1 VASTEIDFSQLDR
14 DRILVNNITSQF
26 GQDGRLAW
34 RVRTIA
40 NQNPYMAARPDAVL
54 KLAQMPISDNDLLSH
69 AGQMY
74 GMETASSISSDI
86 QKYSPSIQRS
96 IFSSLTP
103 GQQNTLVQMGYE
115 VPKSDIN
122 NGSWFDDVLGPLA
135 KPVGWA
141 VGGVGK
147 PLMGVVSPALQLLD
161 TVSDTMVFRPYRT
174 IRQLDSPTQILAA
187 IGGIA
192 GGAAALALAP
202 ATFGGSLGTF
212 AALSVAGL
220 GAVAGASAT
229 AVGSETLLGNGLDWT
244 NAWSAAGNGERLFKT
259 SGIKKAEETLGDP
272 RLVNLAQQFAESMDD
287 YSLIDIARDVA
298 GTSNSLN
305 QQQQLQE
312 INTVASKFAEEGT
325 EEHSKL
331 VSSLTELLAQPLF
344 QDAVKTL
351 VQSKISIGRD
361 IAGIAFDEDSS
372 AYRWISGGID
382 AATIIAI
389 DPFILAGKVAHGWQ
403 FARRGLQWMDG
414 AVSVERVRKV
424 AELPEMKK
432 VFDLVAESVNTGNIR
447 LLDNY
452 APWMKPAYDE
462 LRGWKYFNDDLME
475 AGLLLGTPKSAFT
488 GEDVVNWIVDQNNLK
503 SIMSGTGI
511 INGAGKGTLRGLNKT
526 QYAMRTAKGS
536 VKEFFRGVDEVAAQT
551 MGEGSRLGK
560 LLPKLGEATPE
571 ASKYSLK
578 NLTRQAS
585 DNPDFMKSLLDDL
598 PEEARLNPHLIDAL
612 NPKAFDAGAFAA
624 NIPGIKSLGALFNG
638 MRTMVPGRHIS
649 LAGPDA
655 MQEIEQL
662 VDLFRVANVPDSVR
676 YVWKKTILDAP
687 DVGARL
693 NAITSMYDSFFRAS
707 GIGMSDDVAEWADT
721 FLKGIKQSYAIGPNG
736 RVMTAGGSEINRAVL
751 PFVDNAVEISIPDL
765 HGIRKAA
772 AQGSLMRALVGIPE
786 SVPLQY
792 FQGRI
797 WKPAVLLRYGFAVKN
812 SMEDLTSYVSRAGI
826 GHMAQEFSARN
837 VAKHELFDD
846 AIQKSIK
853 ESRLTDQEANAL
865 LKNYAIPRHMR
876 PVQRIVE
883 KFTTVGKPFNLQL
896 QHYNDYLYEKLT
908 NGFGSKTINGWMKEI
923 DSIPSDA
930 TKAFSFAPENLKANF
945 NSNIKALVLGNPYS
959 SRRMMMGGVNVD
971 LIESA
976 RAFEKTYAKSLMER
990 IGTSRLLPGQ
1000 RQMTGEELFEN
1011 NVGQKSNRFSG
1022 RVDFLHIN
1030 GERGVVRVN
1039 GPKSRLLQDGHSAVL
1054 ESVTRLTDDPAGAL
1068 FLGHTQRVLTQ
1079 NILKSIPEDQL
1090 LDTVVEWKR
1099 ILDIKAVEQ
1108 MPRDADDLMHMFMV
1122 LNEKLAN
1129 PLDARHRIDA
1139 LTKKLKTTNS
1149 TLNQWMNNINEEF
1162 GGLRIPTWEDAVRL
1176 RAGDNPVSLNYLKKL
1191 EGFYDNFIATVSDDV
1206 ARQWLFANLN
1216 LDFATRGSHL
1226 SRTEIDR
1233 WASEIKSGLGN
1244 VNDFGQVGPFYNDL
1258 EVALTNGKN
1267 EFLTKANEGQG
1278 EWANL
1283 NRNRDFIPVAKGT
1296 QARVMLFPR
1305 LGDQP
1310 IDSTFLRGHLTDNV
1324 GNIDVDRLASEVFKL
1339 DPATLNLTQ
1348 RKALQ
1353 GIGDQILDSIIRRN
1367 ELVLTGFD
1375 NSDIYRLK
1383 AMLNKAFGQAGY
1395 PQIPDVAYAR
1405 LPIKQGSD
1413 LTDGYP
1419 VLAEKIHNIRVGG
1432 KDGRTLSVVGW
1443 DQDTYPLTREYLDEA
1458 TAIGG
1463 NEKLADT
1470 LSNAVRERIKAGR
1483 RSEWYVAPNQTLY
1496 RNFNGRAVEI
1506 PGNTVIDSSDT
1517 YYLDAKMSKPV
1528 ELGNQRYILSG
1539 PVTFEGNDEI
1549 LWSIVSPVVYDHA
1562 ELVTGRM
1569 LTVPKKSSQ
1578 IDVIPIE
1585 NIDGSM
1591 TPSTM
1596 DFGYD
1601 FDRVR
1606 TSSVSDVSKTDAGM
1620 LPDFEVAKIYEPKYE
1635 NTWDR
1640 FVQYG
1645 FNNVLGATIDA
1656 VARRPMA
1663 FHAFHQAHVRNI
1675 KSVEWL
1681 FKGSQAETNL
1691 NNTISTL
1698 NGKQLF
1704 SVNGPAQMKKFG
1716 QVGRYAGEVEGL
1728 QGVEQWSDR
1737 EAFAFLKGF
1746 WNEAEPDELTTFV
1759 NRLRNNASKDLTQFS
1774 QQQAKALVR
1783 WFERNNGNLA
1793 ISLPHNVDA
1802 WDFVD
1807 QIDVWFGEGAA
1818 LAGKVTN
1825 PRKVQ
1830 NISEVRKVYTSL
1842 NPDDWKTIREAAEA
1856 KKLAYTN
1863 AEEYAAEYAI
1873 RDTMPFIDSHEF
1885 RSQFSEWGRGFL
1897 PFWYAQENFL
1907 KRWGKIFTLDGP
1919 LGTLAQARKMQLTY
1933 AGLKTSGVLREDAQG
1948 KSYFVYPGSDLL
1960 IEAVGKI
1967 PGLNLLPVQAMLQTP
1982 ADRLIPG
1989 FEANIGAAGLSP
2001 LIGMPMDMVQSLFPE
2016 SESLRDLQTAMFG
2029 EAGSN
2034 RAFYDYILPAQVK
2047 NTFEAMRL
2055 YVDSNSAKHN
2065 EKIGSSM
2072 MAAMAHLEASGN
2084 GLQDGATPGEVDEYL
2099 RRVRNHARTIVMS
2112 QALAGWFTPGPASG
2126 LQTTEDQNSVEW
2138 LTEGAVKNPAEL
2150 LSSTYYTLVQKL
2162 GIEEG
2167 TVRYLELY
2175 PDNRVHDIINP
2186 LAYTVSKTATRS
2198 GAPLPSTEQSI
2209 NFYFDNQELLNQ
2221 YPEAGAW
2228 LLPPAKEGDTR
2239 SKYAYDNEVIEG
2251 LRVKKT
2257 PEEFLNEVKYK
2268 EGANIYFASRK
2279 DYLDQYE
2286 ALKDAGQKSQAA
2298 ALKNAWDAQSAIFR
2312 AAHPIFNEKLTS
2324 SDARERR
2331 ARTIT
2336 QMRYLLN
2343 DPEAPQAEHFGG
2355 LRILMNSFDTF
2366 VTNKG
2371 SLGLDQSARGRAVL
2385 EVFKKQFEE
2394 WSNQFLLDY
2403 PEASTFWLTVI
2414 RPETGLD

>member
-1 VASTEIDFSQLDR
+1 VAPTEIDFTQLDQ

-40 NQNPYMAARPDAVL
+40 SQNPYMAARPDAVL
-54 KLAQMPISDNDLLSH
+54 KLAQMPMSDNDLFSH

-74 GMETASSISSDI
+74 GMEAASNISSDM

-122 NGSWFDDVLGPLA
+122 SGSIFDDILGPLS
-135 KPVGWA
+135 KPIGAV
-141 VGGVGK
+141 VGGLGK
-147 PLMGVVSPALQLLD
+147 TIAPVAMPALQLLD

-187 IGGIA
+187 IGGLA

-212 AALSVAGL
+212 AALSVAGA

-229 AVGSETLLGNGLDWT
+229 AVGSEALLGNGLDWI

-259 SGIKKAEETLGDP
+259 SGIKKAEEILGDS
-272 RLVNLAQQFAESMDD
+272 RLVNLAQQFADSMDD

-298 GTSNSLN
+298 GTSNSMN
-305 QQQQLQE
+305 QQQQLKE

-331 VSSLTELLAQPLF
+331 ISSLTELLAQPLF

-361 IAGIAFDEDSS
+361 VAGIFFDEDSS
-372 AYRWISGGID
+372 SYRWISGGID
-382 AATIIAI
+382 AATVIAI
-389 DPFILAGKVAHGWQ
+389 DPFMFAGKIAHGWQ

-414 AVSVERVRKV
+414 SVSVERIRKV
-424 AELPEMKK
+424 AELPEMKR
-432 VFDLVAESVNTGNIR
+432 VFEVVAESVKTGNTR

-462 LRGWKYFNDDLME
+462 LRAWKFIKDDLIE
-475 AGLLLGTPKSAFT
+475 SGELVDTAKSAFNAD
-488 GEDVVNWIVDQNNLK
+488 DVVNWIVDQNNLK

-511 INGAGKGTLRGLNKT
+511 INGAGQGTLRGLNRT
-526 QYAMRTAKGS
+526 QYAMRTAKGT
-536 VKEFFRGVDEVAAQT
+536 VKEFFRGIDEVAAQT
-551 MGEGSRLGK
+551 MGEGSMLGK
-560 LLPKLGEATPE
+560 LLPKLGEATPI

-578 NLTRQAS
+578 NLTRQSS

-598 PEEARLNPHLIDAL
+598 PEELRQNPHLIDAL
-612 NPKAFDAGAFAA
+612 NPEAFKLGTYAA
-624 NIPGIKSLGALFNG
+624 QLPGWKSLGAFVNG
-638 MRTMVPGRHIS
+638 ISTLVPGRHIS
-649 LAGPDA
+649 LAGA
-655 MQEIEQL
+655 NAAGEIGQL
-662 VDLFRVANVPDSVR
+662 VDLFRAANVPESVR
-676 YVWKKTILDAP
+676 YIWKKTILDAP

-693 NAITSMYDSFFRAS
+693 NAITSMYESFFRAS
-707 GIGMSDDVAEWADT
+707 GIDMSDDVAEWADT
-721 FLKGIKQSYAIGPNG
+721 FLKGVKQSYAIGPNG
-736 RVMTAGGSEINRAVL
+736 RVMTAGGTEINRAVL
-751 PFVDNAVEISIPDL
+751 PFADNAVEISIPDL

-812 SMEDLTSYVSRAGI
+812 ISEDLVSYISRAGI
-826 GHMAQEFSARN
+826 GHMAQEFGARN
-837 VAKHELFDD
+837 IAKHELFDES
-846 AIQKSIK
+846 IEKTIK
-853 ESRLTDQEANAL
+853 ESMLTAEETNAL

-876 PVQRIVE
+876 PLQRLVE
-883 KFTTVGKPFNLQL
+883 RFTTVGKPFNLQM

-908 NGFGSKTINGWMKEI
+908 NGFGITKVNGWMKKI
-923 DSIPSDA
+923 DEIPSDL
-930 TKAFSFAPENLKANF
+930 TKAWSFAPENLKANF
-945 NSNIKALVLGNPYS
+945 NSNIKALALGNPYS
-959 SRRMMMGGVNVD
+959 SRRMMMGGVEVE
-971 LIESA
+971 LVKSA
-976 RAFEKTYAKSLMER
+976 RAFEKTFAKSLMER

-1000 RQMTGEELFEN
+1000 RQMTGEEMFEN
-1011 NVGQKSNRFSG
+1011 NVGQKSKRFSG

-1030 GERGVVRVN
+1030 GERGVVQVN

-1054 ESVTRLTDDPAGAL
+1054 ESITRLTDDEAGVLAL
-1068 FLGHTQRVLTQ
+1068 AHVHRTLTQ
-1079 NILKSIPEDQL
+1079 NILQSIPEDQL
-1090 LDTVVEWKR
+1090 LDTVQEWKKVLTSKFNDVDQR
-1099 ILDIKAVEQ
+1099 G
-1108 MPRDADDLMHMFMV
+1108 ADDLMHMFMV
-1122 LNEKLAN
+1122 LNEKLTDPIA
-1129 PLDARHRIDA
+1129 ARHRIDA
-1139 LTKKLKTTNS
+1139 LTKKFQNS
-1149 TLNQWMNNINEEF
+1149 GSYLGPWMNKVNEEF
-1162 GGLRIPTWEDAVRL
+1162 GGLNIPTWNDAIALFR
-1176 RAGDNPVSLNYLKKL
+1176 GNPPVSPVYFKKL
-1191 EGFYDNFIATVSDDV
+1191 IAFHDNFIEPLTDDV
-1206 ARQWLFANLN
+1206 ARKWLLANLN
-1216 LDFATRGSHL
+1216 MDFAKRGEHL
-1226 SRTEIDR
+1226 SNTEMNR
-1233 WASEIKSGLGN
+1233 WASEIKSGLPH
-1244 VNDFGQVGPFYNDL
+1244 VNDFGQIGPFYNDI
-1258 EVALTNGKN
+1258 EVALTNAKS
-1267 EFLTKANEGQG
+1267 EFLTKANEGKG
-1278 EWANL
+1278 EWVKL

-1296 QARVMLFPR
+1296 EARVMLFPR

-1310 IDSTFLRGHLTDNV
+1310 IDTAFLQGHLTDTL
-1324 GNIDVDRLASEVFKL
+1324 GNIDIERLAREVFQL
-1339 DPATLNLTQ
+1339 DPATLNLSQ

-1353 GIGDQILDSIIRRN
+1353 GIGDQILDSIVTRN

-1405 LPIKQGSD
+1405 LPIKSGSD
-1413 LTDGYP
+1413 LTNGYP
-1419 VLAEKIHNIRVGG
+1419 VLADKIHTIRTGG
-1432 KDGRTLSVVGW
+1432 KDGRDLSVVGW
-1443 DQDTYPLTREYLDEA
+1443 DQNAYPLTRDYLNEA
-1458 TAIGG
+1458 TGIGG
-1463 NEKLADT
+1463 NETIADT
-1470 LSNAVRERIKAGR
+1470 LINAVRERTKAGR
-1483 RSEWYVAPNQTLY
+1483 RSEWYVAPDETLY
-1496 RNFNGRAVEI
+1496 RNFNGRAVRI
-1506 PGNTVIDSSDT
+1506 PGNTIIDSTDT

-1528 ELGNQRYILSG
+1528 DLGNQRYVLSA

-1549 LWSIVSPVVYDHA
+1549 LWSIISPVMYDHA
-1562 ELVTGRM
+1562 ELMTGRM
-1569 LTVPKKSSQ
+1569 LTVPKKSGSLDALQ
-1578 IDVIPIE
+1578 TRE
-1585 NIDGSM
+1585 IDGSQ
-1591 TPSTM
+1591 TFQNI

-1601 FDRVR
+1601 FERVR
-1606 TSSVSDVSKTDAGM
+1606 TSSVSDVAKTDAGM

-1635 NTWDR
+1635 NAWDR

-1645 FNNVLGATIDA
+1645 FNNVLGASIDA

-1675 KSVEWL
+1675 KSVQWL
-1681 FKGSQAETNL
+1681 FRGSQAEENL
-1691 NNTISTL
+1691 NNTISVL
-1698 NGKQLF
+1698 NGKKIF
-1704 SVNGPAQMKKFG
+1704 NMHGPAKMKKFG
-1716 QVGRYAGEVEGL
+1716 DVGRYAGEVHGL
-1728 QGVEQWSDR
+1728 RGVEQWSDK
-1737 EAFAFLKGF
+1737 EAFGYLKGF
-1746 WNEAEPDELTTFV
+1746 WNSTDSTEIDLLMAQLANGTK
-1759 NRLRNNASKDLTQFS
+1759 KDLTQFS
-1774 QQQAKALVR
+1774 KVQSKALVK
-1783 WFERNNGNLA
+1783 WFEKNNGNLA
-1793 ISLPHNVDA
+1793 ISLPYDLDA

-1807 QIDVWFGEGAA
+1807 QIDAWFGEGSA
-1818 LAGKVTN
+1818 LAGQVLDMNTLDN
-1825 PRKVQ
+1825 PAASKL
-1830 NISEVRKVYTSL
+1830 YGSL
-1842 NPDDWKTIREAAEA
+1842 DIQDWKTIREAAEA

-1897 PFWYAQENFL
+1897 PFWYASENFI
-1907 KRWGKIFTLDGP
+1907 KRWGKIFSLDGP

-1933 AGLKTSGVLREDAQG
+1933 AGLKTSGIIREDAQG

-1960 IEAVGKI
+1960 IEAVSKV
-1967 PGLNLLPVQAMLQTP
+1967 PGLNLLPVQAMLQSP
-1982 ADRLIPG
+1982 ADRMIPG
-1989 FEANIGAAGLSP
+1989 FEANIAAPGLSP
-2001 LIGMPMDMVQSLFPE
+2001 LVGMPMDMVQSLFPE
-2016 SESLRDLQTAMFG
+2016 SEGIRDLQLALSG
-2029 EAGSN
+2029 EAGTN
-2034 RAFYDYILPAQVK
+2034 RNFYDYIFPAQIK
-2047 NTFEAMRL
+2047 NTFEAFRL
-2055 YVDSNSAKHN
+2055 FVDPNSATHN
-2065 EKIGSSM
+2065 EKIGSAM
-2072 MAAMAHLEASGN
+2072 MAAMAHLEAAGN

-2099 RRVRNHARTIVMS
+2099 RRVRNHARTIVVS
-2112 QALAGWFTPGPASG
+2112 QALAGWITPGPASG
-2126 LQTTEDQNSVEW
+2126 LQTTEDQNSIEW
-2138 LTEGAVKNPAEL
+2138 LTEGEVKNPADL

-2167 TVRYLELY
+2167 TARYLELY

-2186 LAYTVSKTATRS
+2186 LAYTVSKTSTRS
-2198 GAPLPSTEQSI
+2198 GAPLPSTDESI

-2228 LLPPAKEGDTR
+2228 LLPPAKDGDAR

-2251 LRVKKT
+2251 LRVKKI

-2268 EGANIYFASRK
+2268 EGANIYFAARK

-2286 ALKDAGQKSQAA
+2286 ALKDAGQKAQAK
-2298 ALKNAWDAQSAIFR
+2298 ALKNAWDAQSAMYR
-2312 AAHPIFNEKLTS
+2312 TAHPIFNEKLVS

-2343 DPEAPQAEHFGG
+2343 DPEAPQAEHFDS
-2355 LRILMNSFDTF
+2355 LRILMNSYDTY
-2366 VTNKG
+2366 VVNKG
-2371 SLGLDQSARGRAVL
+2371 SLGLDQSARGRAIL

>member
-1 VASTEIDFSQLDR
+1 MASPEIDFTQLEQ
-14 DRILVNNITSQF
+14 DRILVNSITSQF

-74 GMETASSISSDI
+74 GMETASTISSDI
-86 QKYSPSIQRS
+86 QKYPPSMQRS

-115 VPKSDIN
+115 IPKSDIN
-122 NGSWFDDVLGPLA
+122 SGSWFDDFLGPLS
-135 KPVGWA
+135 KPIGAV

-147 PLMGVVSPALQLLD
+147 PLMGVVSPALQLID
-161 TVSDTMVFRPYRT
+161 AVSDTMIFRPYRT

-192 GGAAALALAP
+192 GGAAAIALAP

-212 AALSVAGL
+212 AALSVAGF
-220 GAVAGASAT
+220 GAAAGATAT
-229 AVGSETLLGNGLDWT
+229 AIGSEALVGNGLDWT
-244 NAWSAAGNGERLFKT
+244 NAWAAAGNGERLFKT

-272 RLVNLAQQFAESMDD
+272 RLVNLAQQFAESMDE

-305 QQQQLQE
+305 QQQQLKE
-312 INTVASKFAEEGT
+312 ISTVASKFAEEGT

-331 VSSLTELLAQPLF
+331 ISSLTELLAQPLF

-361 IAGIAFDEDSS
+361 VAGIFFDEDTS

-382 AATIIAI
+382 AATVIAI
-389 DPFILAGKVAHGWQ
+389 DPFIFAGKISHGWQ

-414 AVSVERVRKV
+414 TVSAERIRKI
-424 AELPEMKK
+424 AELPEMKR
-432 VFDLVAESVNTGNIR
+432 VFDVVAEAVNTGNIR

-462 LRGWKYFNDDLME
+462 LRGWKYFGDDLIE
-475 AGLLLGTPKSAFT
+475 SGLLLGTPKSAFD

-511 INGAGKGTLRGLNKT
+511 ISGAGQGTMRGLNKT

-536 VKEFFRGVDEVAAQT
+536 VKEFFRGVDEVAARK
-551 MGEGSRLGK
+551 MGEGSTLGK
-560 LLPKLGEATPE
+560 FIPKLGEGTIE

-598 PEEARLNPHLIDAL
+598 PEEAQLNPHLMDAL
-612 NPKAFDAGAFAA
+612 NRKAFEAGTFAA
-624 NIPGIKSLGALFNG
+624 KIAPPVRTLGALFNG
-638 MRTMVPGRHIS
+638 MRTMIPGRHIN
-649 LAGPDA
+649 LAGPNA

-736 RVMTAGGSEINRAVL
+736 RVMTAGGTEINRAVL
-751 PFVDNAVEISIPDL
+751 PFLDNAVEISIPDL

-786 SVPLQY
+786 SVPLEY

-812 SMEDLTSYVSRAGI
+812 ISEDLVSYVSRAGI

-837 VAKHELFDD
+837 IAKHELFDE
-846 AIQKSIK
+846 AVEKARK
-853 ESRLTDQEANAL
+853 ESLLTLQEVNAL
-865 LKNYAIPRHMR
+865 EKNYAIPRHMR
-876 PVQRIVE
+876 PVQRLLE
-883 KFTTVGKPFNLQL
+883 RFTTVGKPFNMQM
-896 QHYNDYLYEKLT
+896 QHYNDWLYEKLT
-908 NGFGSKTINGWMKEI
+908 NGFGSETINGWMKNL
-923 DSIPSDA
+923 DSIPTDA
-930 TKAFSFAPENLKANF
+930 TKAWSFAPENLKANF
-945 NSNIKALVLGNPYS
+945 ASNIKALALGNPYS

-971 LIESA
+971 LIKSA
-976 RAFEKTYAKSLMER
+976 QAFEKTYAKSLMER

-1000 RQMTGEELFEN
+1000 TQMTGEELFEN
-1011 NVGQKSNRFSG
+1011 NVGQKSKRFSG

-1030 GERGVVRVN
+1030 GERGVVNVN

-1054 ESVTRLTDDPAGAL
+1054 ESVTRLTDDPAGANIL
-1068 FLGHTQRVLTQ
+1068 AFGMRVLTQ
-1079 NILKSIPEDQL
+1079 DVLKSIPEDQL
-1090 LDTVVEWKR
+1090 LDLTEAWKNVFETKFLYNNDR
-1099 ILDIKAVEQ
+1099 AG
-1108 MPRDADDLMHMFMV
+1108 DDLLHMFMV
-1122 LNEKLAN
+1122 FNENLDDAN
-1129 PLDARHRIDA
+1129 DAAHRISA
-1139 LTKKLKTTNS
+1139 LTTVLENSNSPLKF
-1149 TLNQWMNNINEEF
+1149 WMKEINENF
-1162 GGLRIPTWEDAVRL
+1162 GGLRIPTWEDAM
-1176 RAGDNPVSLNYLKKL
+1176 SLSASIDPLAMPYLKRLNNFHAAHIAPL
-1191 EGFYDNFIATVSDDV
+1191 ENNV
-1206 ARQWLFANLN
+1206 ARKWLFTNLN

-1226 SRTEIDR
+1226 SRTEVGR
-1233 WASEIKSGLGN
+1233 WASEIKSGQPH

-1258 EVALTNGKN
+1258 EVALTNAKN
-1267 EFLTKANEGQG
+1267 DFLTKANEGKG
-1278 EWANL
+1278 EWAKL

-1296 QARVMLFPR
+1296 EARVMLFPK

-1310 IDSTFLRGHLTDNV
+1310 IDRTFLQGHLTDSA
-1324 GNIDVDRLASEVFKL
+1324 GNIDIDRLAREVFQL
-1339 DPATLNLTQ
+1339 DPATLDATQ
-1348 RKALQ
+1348 IKALQ
-1353 GIGDQILDSIIRRN
+1353 GIGDQIYDSIVMRN

-1375 NSDIYRLK
+1375 NKDIYRLK
-1383 AMLNKAFGQAGY
+1383 TMLDKAFAKAGY

-1419 VLAEKIHNIRVGG
+1419 VLAEKIHNIRIGG
-1432 KDGRTLSVVGW
+1432 KNGRTLSVVGW
-1443 DQDTYPLTREYLDEA
+1443 DQNTYPLTREYLNEA

-1470 LSNAVRERIKAGR
+1470 VVNAVRERIKAGR
-1483 RSEWYVAPNQTLY
+1483 RSEWYVAPDQTLY

-1506 PGNTVIDSSDT
+1506 PGNTVIDSTDT
-1517 YYLDAKMSKPV
+1517 YYLDAKMSKPIDI
-1528 ELGNQRYILSG
+1528 GNQRYILSG
-1539 PVTFEGNDEI
+1539 PVSFEGNDEI
-1549 LWSIVSPVVYDHA
+1549 LWSIVSPIMYDHA
-1562 ELVTGRM
+1562 ELMTGRM
-1569 LTVPKKSSQ
+1569 LTVPKKSSE
-1578 IDVIPIE
+1578 IVDIRL
-1585 NIDGSM
+1585 GSDAI
-1591 TPSTM
+1591 SY
-1596 DFGYD
+1596 GYD
-1601 FDRVR
+1601 FERVR
-1606 TSSVSDVSKTDAGM
+1606 TSSVLDVAKTDAGM
-1620 LPDFEVAKIYEPKYE
+1620 LPDFEVAKIYEPKYA
-1635 NTWDR
+1635 NAWDR

-1645 FNNVLGATIDA
+1645 FNNVLGASIDA

-1675 KSVEWL
+1675 KSVQWL
-1681 FKGSQAETNL
+1681 FKGSEAEKNL
-1691 NNTISTL
+1691 NDTISVL
-1698 NGKQLF
+1698 NGKKLF
-1704 SVNGPAQMKKFG
+1704 TVHGPAQMKKFG
-1716 QVGRYAGEVEGL
+1716 QVGRYAGEVHGL
-1728 QGVEQWSDR
+1728 RGFEQWSDR
-1737 EAFAFLKGF
+1737 EAFGYLKSY
-1746 WNEAEPDELTTFV
+1746 WNETNTGKIDELMAQ
-1759 NRLRNNASKDLTQFS
+1759 LRNGTAQDLTQFS
-1774 QQQAKALVR
+1774 KVQAKGLVK

-1793 ISLPHNVDA
+1793 VSLPHDLEA

-1807 QIDVWFGEGAA
+1807 QIDLFFGEGAA
-1818 LAGKVTN
+1818 LAGKVTD
-1825 PRKVQ
+1825 PIKLQ
-1830 NISEVRKVYTSL
+1830 ALPEVRKVYNSL
-1842 NPDDWKTIREAAEA
+1842 DPQDWKTIREAAEA

-1885 RSQFSEWGRGFL
+1885 RSQFAEWGRGFL
-1897 PFWYAQENFL
+1897 PFWYAQENFI

-1933 AGLKTSGVLREDAQG
+1933 AGLKTSGVIRTDAQG

-1960 IEAVGKI
+1960 IEAVSKV
-1967 PGLNLLPVQAMLQTP
+1967 PGLNLLPVQAMLQSP
-1982 ADRLIPG
+1982 ADRMIPG
-1989 FEANIGAAGLSP
+1989 FEANIAAPGLSP

-2016 SESLRDLQTAMFG
+2016 SEGIRDLQLALSG
-2029 EAGSN
+2029 DAGTN
-2034 RAFYDYILPAQVK
+2034 RSFYDYIFPAQIK
-2047 NTFEAMRL
+2047 NTFEALRL
-2055 YVDSNSAKHN
+2055 YVDPNSAKHN
-2065 EKIGSSM
+2065 EKIGSAM
-2072 MAAMAHLEASGN
+2072 MAAMAHLEAAGN
-2084 GLQDGATPGEVDEYL
+2084 GLQDGATAGEVDEYL
-2099 RRVRNHARTIVMS
+2099 RRVRNHARTIVVS

-2126 LQTTEDQNSVEW
+2126 LQTTEDQSSIEW
-2138 LTEGAVKNPAEL
+2138 LTQGEVKNPADL
-2150 LSSTYYTLVQKL
+2150 LSSTYYELISKL

-2167 TVRYLELY
+2167 TARYLELY
-2175 PDNRVHDIINP
+2175 PDNRVNDIIKP
-2186 LAYTVSKTATRS
+2186 LAYTVSKTATKS
-2198 GAPLPSTEQSI
+2198 GAPLPSTDDSI
-2209 NFYFDNQELLNQ
+2209 NFYFDNQQLLDQ
-2221 YPEAGAW
+2221 YPQAGAW

-2251 LRVKKT
+2251 LRVRKT

-2279 DYLDQYE
+2279 DYLDQYG

-2298 ALKNAWDAQSAIFR
+2298 ALKNAWDASSAMFR
-2312 AAHPIFNEKLTS
+2312 AAHPIFNEKLVS

-2331 ARTIT
+2331 ARTIS

-2343 DPEAPQAEHFGG
+2343 DPEVPQAEHFNS
-2355 LRILMNSFDTF
+2355 LRILMESFDTF
-2366 VTNKG
+2366 TTNKG
-2371 SLGLDQSARGRAVL
+2371 SLGLDQSARGRAIL

>member
-1 VASTEIDFSQLDR
+1 MVNEIDFAQLDR
-14 DRILVNNITSQF
+14 DRILVDNITSQF

-40 NQNPYMAARPDAVL
+40 AQNPYMAQRPEAVM
-54 KLAQMPISDNDLLSH
+54 KLAQMPLSDNDLFSH
-69 AGQMY
+69 VGQMY
-74 GMETASSISSDI
+74 GMENASNISSDI
-86 QKYSPSIQRS
+86 QKYPPSIQRS
-96 IFSSLTP
+96 IFSSMTP

-115 VPKSDIN
+115 IPKADLNS
-122 NGSWFDDVLGPLA
+122 GSWFDDVLGPLA
-135 KPVGWA
+135 KPIGWA
-141 VGGVGK
+141 VGGIGK

-174 IRQLDSPTQILAA
+174 IRQLDSPTQILA
-187 IGGIA
+187 GIA
-192 GGAAALALAP
+192 GIAGAYASLSLIPITGGASLA
-202 ATFGGSLGTF
+202 GTM
-212 AALSVAGL
+212 AALSIAGI
-220 GAVAGASAT
+220 GAGVGASAGAIT
-229 AVGSETLLGNGLDWT
+229 SEALVGNGLDWV

-259 SGIKKAEETLGDP
+259 SGIKKAEDILGDS
-272 RLVNLAQQFAESMDD
+272 RLVNLAQQFAETMDD

-305 QQQQLQE
+305 QQQQLKE
-312 INTVASKFAEEGT
+312 ITTVASKFAEEGT
-325 EEHSKL
+325 EQHSKL
-331 VSSLTELLAQPLF
+331 VSSLSELIAQPLF

-361 IAGIAFDEDSS
+361 IAGIVFDEDST

-382 AATIIAI
+382 AATVIAI
-389 DPFILAGKVAHGWQ
+389 DPFIFAGKVSHGWQ
-403 FARRGLQWMDG
+403 LARRGLQWLDG
-414 AVSVERVRKV
+414 TVSVERIRKV
-424 AELPEMKK
+424 AELPEMKR
-432 VFDLVAESVNTGNIR
+432 VFNVVAEAVNTGNIR

-452 APWMKPAYDE
+452 APWMKPAFDE
-462 LRGWKYFNDDLME
+462 LRGWKYMGDDLIE
-475 AGLLLGTPKSAFT
+475 SGLLLGSPKSSFT
-488 GEDVVNWIVDQNNLK
+488 GDDVVEWLTSQNNLK

-511 INGAGKGTLRGLNKT
+511 INGAGQGTMRGLSKT

-536 VKEFFRGVDEVAAQT
+536 VKEFFRGIDEVGAIT

-560 LLPKLGEATPE
+560 LLPKLGTATPE

-598 PEEARLNPHLIDAL
+598 PEETKLNPHLLDAL
-612 NPKAFDAGAFAA
+612 NPKAFEAGTIAA
-624 NIPGIKSLGALFNG
+624 NIPGFKSLGALFNG
-638 MRTMVPGRHIS
+638 MRTMVPGRHITLS
-649 LAGPDA
+649 GPNA

-676 YVWKKTILDAP
+676 YIWKKTILDAP

-693 NAITSMYDSFFRAS
+693 NAITSMYESFFRAS
-707 GIGMSDDVAEWADT
+707 GIDMSDDVAEWSDR

-736 RVMTAGGSEINRAVL
+736 RVMTAGGTEINRAVL
-751 PFVDNAVEISIPDL
+751 PFVDNAVDISIPDL

-786 SVPLQY
+786 SVPLQA

-812 SMEDLTSYVSRAGI
+812 ISEDLASYISRAGI

-837 VAKHELFDD
+837 IAKHDLFD
-846 AIQKSIK
+846 AAVEKARK
-853 ESRLTDQEANAL
+853 ESMLTVQETDAL
-865 LKNYAIPRHMR
+865 LKNYAIPKHMR
-876 PVQRIVE
+876 PVQRILE
-883 KFTTVGKPFNLQL
+883 KFTTLGKPFNMQM
-896 QHYNDYLYEKLT
+896 QFYNDYLYEKLT
-908 NGFGSKTINGWMKEI
+908 NGFGIKIVNGWMKNL
-923 DSIPSDA
+923 DAIPADA
-930 TKAFSFAPENLKANF
+930 TKAWSLAPDNLKANF

-959 SRRMMMGGVNVD
+959 SRRMMMGGVDVE
-971 LIESA
+971 LVKSA
-976 RAFEKTYAKSLMER
+976 RAFENTYAKSLMER

-1000 RQMTGEELFEN
+1000 RQMTGEELYEN
-1011 NVGQKSNRFSG
+1011 DLGQKSNRFKG

-1030 GERGVVRVN
+1030 GERGVVRVD

-1054 ESVTRLTDDPAGAL
+1054 ESVTRITDDEAGAE
-1068 FLGHTQRVLTQ
+1068 FLAFVQKVLTKD
-1079 NILKSIPEDQL
+1079 ILTSIPEDQL
-1090 LDTVVEWKR
+1090 LDLTLAWKDVFEKKFLYNNDR
-1099 ILDIKAVEQ
+1099 GG
-1108 MPRDADDLMHMFMV
+1108 DDLLHMFMV
-1122 LNEKLAN
+1122 FNEKLDD
-1129 PLDARHRIDA
+1129 PLQSAHRISS
-1139 LTKKLKTTNS
+1139 LTDKFEQSNSPLKD
-1149 TLNQWMNNINEEF
+1149 WMREINENF
-1162 GGLRIPTWEDAVRL
+1162 GGLNIPTWEQVSALSRAVDPMAMPYLRRL
-1176 RAGDNPVSLNYLKKL
+1176 
-1191 EGFYDNFIATVSDDV
+1191 DNFHAMHIAPLENNS

-1216 LDFATRGSHL
+1216 LDFATRGQHL
-1226 SRTEIDR
+1226 SRTELSR
-1233 WASEIKSGLGN
+1233 WASETKAGLSSA
-1244 VNDFGQVGPFYNDL
+1244 NDFGQVGPFYNDL
-1258 EVALTNGKN
+1258 EVALTNAKN
-1267 EFLTKANEGQG
+1267 NFMVKANEGTG
-1278 EWANL
+1278 EWAQL
-1283 NRNRDFIPVAKGT
+1283 NRNRDFIPVDKGT
-1296 QARVMLFPR
+1296 EARVMLFPK

-1310 IDSTFLRGHLTDNV
+1310 IDASFLRGHLTDDT
-1324 GNIDVDRLASEVFKL
+1324 GNIDIERLAIEVFQL
-1339 DPATLNLTQ
+1339 DPATLDAVQ

-1353 GIGDQILDSIIRRN
+1353 GIGDQIVDSILTRN

-1375 NSDIYRLK
+1375 NSDIRRLK
-1383 AMLNKAFGQAGY
+1383 TMMDKAFAKAGY

-1405 LPIKQGSD
+1405 LPIKAGSD

-1419 VLAEKIHNIRVGG
+1419 VIAEKIHNIRVGG

-1443 DQDTYPLTREYLDEA
+1443 DQNSYPLTRNYLDEA
-1458 TAIGG
+1458 RAIGG
-1463 NEKLADT
+1463 NETLADT
-1470 LSNAVRERIKAGR
+1470 LRDAVRERVKAGR
-1483 RSEWYVAPNQTLY
+1483 RSQWYVAPDQTLY

-1517 YYLDAKMSKPV
+1517 YYLDAKLSKPID
-1528 ELGNQRYILSG
+1528 LGNQRYILSG
-1539 PVTFEGNDEI
+1539 PVSFEGNDEI
-1549 LWSIVSPVVYDHA
+1549 LWSIISPVMYDHA
-1562 ELVTGRM
+1562 ELMTGRM

-1578 IDVIPIE
+1578 IDVLTRR
-1585 NIDGSM
+1585 NIDG
-1591 TPSTM
+1591 TLVPDTLE
-1596 DFGYD
+1596 FGYD
-1601 FDRVR
+1601 FERVR
-1606 TSSVSDVSKTDAGM
+1606 TSAVSDVSKTDAGM

-1645 FNNVLGATIDA
+1645 FNNVLGASIDA

-1675 KSVEWL
+1675 KSVQWL
-1681 FKGSQAETNL
+1681 FKGTQAETNL
-1691 NNTISTL
+1691 NNVVSKL
-1698 NGKQLF
+1698 NGNQLF
-1704 SVNGPAQMKKFG
+1704 AVYGPAQMKKFG
-1716 QVGRYAGEVEGL
+1716 DIGRYAGEVHAVR
-1728 QGVEQWSDR
+1728 GVELWSDR
-1737 EAFAFLKGF
+1737 EAFAYLKGF
-1746 WNEAEPDELTTFV
+1746 WNDTDSTKIDELMAQ
-1759 NRLRNNASKDLTQFS
+1759 LRNGTNKDFTQFS
-1774 QQQAKALVR
+1774 RPQAKALVR

-1793 ISLPHNVDA
+1793 VSLPHDVEA
-1802 WDFVD
+1802 WDFIN
-1807 QIDVWFGEGAA
+1807 QIDLLFGEGAA

-1825 PRKVQ
+1825 PLKL
-1830 NISEVRKVYTSL
+1830 NNLPSVRKVYANL
-1842 NPDDWKTIREAAEA
+1842 GPDDWKAIREGAEA
-1856 KKLAYTN
+1856 QKLAYTN

-1907 KRWGKIFTLDGP
+1907 KRWAKIFTLDGP
-1919 LGTLAQARKMQLTY
+1919 LGTLAQARKMQLTF
-1933 AGLKTSGVLREDAQG
+1933 AGLKTTGIIREDAQG

-1960 IEAVGKI
+1960 VEVMGKI
-1967 PGLNLLPVQAMLQTP
+1967 PGLNLLPVQAMLQSP

-2001 LIGMPMDMVQSLFPE
+2001 LVGVPMDMVQSLFPE

-2029 EAGSN
+2029 EAGVN
-2034 RAFYDYILPAQVK
+2034 RSFYDYILPAQVK

-2055 YVDSNSAKHN
+2055 YVDSDYAKHN

-2072 MAAMAHLEASGN
+2072 MAAIAHLEAAGN
-2084 GLQDGATPGEVDEYL
+2084 GLPPGASPGEVDNYL
-2099 RRVRNHARTIVMS
+2099 RRVRNHARTIVLS

-2126 LQTTEDQNSVEW
+2126 LQTTEDQSSVEW
-2138 LTEGAVKNPAEL
+2138 LTEGAVSNPAEL
-2150 LSSTYYTLVQKL
+2150 LSSTYYTLVQQL

-2186 LAYTVSKTATRS
+2186 LAYTVSKTGTRS
-2198 GAPLPSTEQSI
+2198 GAPLPSTDESI
-2209 NFYFDNQELLNQ
+2209 NFYFDNQELLDQ

-2228 LLPPAKEGDTR
+2228 LLPISKDKDQR

-2251 LRVKKT
+2251 LRVRKT

-2286 ALKDAGQKSQAA
+2286 GLKDAGQKSQAA
-2298 ALKNAWDAQSAIFR
+2298 ALKNAWDAQSALFR
-2312 AAHPIFNEKLTS
+2312 VAHPVFNEKLIS

-2331 ARTIT
+2331 ARTIS

-2343 DPEAPQAEHFGG
+2343 DPEVPQADHFEG
-2355 LRILMNSFDTF
+2355 LRILMDSFDTYK
-2366 VTNKG
+2366 TNKG
-2371 SLGLDQSARGRAVL
+2371 SLGLDQSARGRAIS
-2385 EVFKKQFEE
+2385 EVFKKQFED

-2403 PEASTFWLTVI
+2403 PDASTFWLTVI